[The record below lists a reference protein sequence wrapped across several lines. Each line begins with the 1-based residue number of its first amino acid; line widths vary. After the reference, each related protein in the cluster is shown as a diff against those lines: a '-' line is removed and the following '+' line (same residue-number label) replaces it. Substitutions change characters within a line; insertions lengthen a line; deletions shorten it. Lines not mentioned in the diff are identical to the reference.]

1 MTYVETVDD
10 VYEWLPELYDISDET
25 LRRNTADALFD
36 APDYF
41 WTAST
46 DSYYHPDEHGAR
58 HGLLLHTKRVASVF
72 SRLTASMEKQG
83 HLSEYETDCGVAA
96 CLLHDTFKYG
106 ESPTETGSGTY
117 GANDQLAAD
126 YYREHH
132 GNLPYDVTAAI
143 EAHRGGWGR
152 GSPPTTHLQQMVHIA
167 DMIASTDYINVGV
180 KEPNDVLKN
189 HFSNLIIR

>member
-1 MTYVETVDD
+1 VTYVETVDD
-10 VYEWLPELYDISDET
+10 VYEWLPELYDIGDET

-106 ESPTETGSGTY
+106 EPPTETGSGAH
-117 GANDQLAAD
+117 GANDKIAAD
-126 YYREHH
+126 YYRENHD
-132 GNLPYDVTAAI
+132 LPIEVTDGI
-143 EAHRGGWGR
+143 EAQKGSWGR
-152 GSPPTTHLQQMVHIA
+152 GSSPTTHLQQMVHIA
-167 DMIASTDYINVGV
+167 DLMAATSHIRIGV
-180 KEPNDVLKN
+180 KEPNDVLVEQ
-189 HFSNLIIR
+189 FQGLRER